1 MGDLDAAPCGVACDA
16 AASGGPGGGAA
27 GEPMNGDCEVVFD
40 RPECM
45 TDKVMH
51 YCPGCTHGI
60 IHRLVGEMIDEFGL
74 YERTVGIC
82 PVGCSVF
89 AYEYF
94 HFDMI
99 EASHGRAAAV
109 ATAVKRAD
117 PNRFVFTYQ
126 GDGDLAAIGLAES
139 VHAAARGE
147 RICVFFVNNG
157 IYGMT
162 GGQMAPTSLIGQK
175 TTTSPRGRDPGLAG
189 PPIGVCELLSTLPA
203 VAYLARVPI
212 TSPKHVNTARKYMR
226 TAIRAQLEDKG
237 FALVEF
243 LSTCP
248 VQWGLTPIKAMKHID
263 DTVVQVFPPGVF
275 IDRVTPKEP
284 TAPAIEP
291 GAPSAP
297 AIATTGAS
305 P

>member
-1 MGDLDAAPCGVACDA
+1 MGDICGPTCGETACTPVAG
-16 AASGGPGGGAA
+16 AASNNGN
-27 GEPMNGDCEVVFD
+27 GEREVVFD

-74 YERTVGIC
+74 FERTVGVC

-89 AYEYF
+89 AFEYF

-147 RICVFFVNNG
+147 NICVFFVNNG

-162 GGQMAPTSLIGQK
+162 GGQMAPTSLVGQK
-175 TTTSPRGRDPGLAG
+175 TTTSPRGRELGIAG
-189 PPIGVCELLSTLPA
+189 PPIGVCEMLSSLPA

-212 TSPKHVNTARKYMR
+212 TSPKNIHTARKYMR
-226 TAIRAQLEDKG
+226 AAIRAQLEHKG

-248 VQWGLTPIKAMKHID
+248 VQWGMSPVKAMEYID
-263 DTVVQVFPPGVF
+263 KTVVQTFKPGVF
-275 IDRVTPKEP
+275 IDRVTPSKEP
-284 TAPAIEP
+284 IAQAIE
-291 GAPSAP
+291 GMV
-297 AIATTGAS
+297 AT